1 MKRKIKD
8 AAANL
13 ITGAVFFVLLL
24 TISFVEIKYSAM
36 VVCLLATFAA
46 VQEGYLIKKNALVY
60 GAAPQAVRRT
70 GAKAEQRNT
79 RPETK

>member
-1 MKRKIKD
+1 MSYKGAERMKRKIKV

-46 VQEGYLIKKNALVY
+46 VQEGFFIRK
-60 GAAPQAVRRT
+60 T
-70 GAKAEQRNT
+70 GE
-79 RPETK
+79 PIMSMWSL